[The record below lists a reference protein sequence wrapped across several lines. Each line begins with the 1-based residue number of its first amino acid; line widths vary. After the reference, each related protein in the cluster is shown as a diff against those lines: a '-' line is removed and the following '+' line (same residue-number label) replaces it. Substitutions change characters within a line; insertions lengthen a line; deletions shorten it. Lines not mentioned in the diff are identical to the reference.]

1 MLTAAKKFL
10 RFLKLNMKCNL
21 LSAMEYRKSF
31 VIQVVFMMINNF
43 FFMIFWIT
51 VFRVNGDEI
60 HGLTMKDI
68 CYLWSFS
75 TIAYGIAN
83 FLFGGAKDLGK
94 YILEGTFDTYLIQPK
109 NIIMNVASS
118 SSDFS
123 GFGDLLYGLIVGF
136 VAVEGNIGKYVILIM
151 IGIFCSI
158 FYICTNTLIKLL
170 TVWVGDTENISRV
183 YYYTLLVTFSS
194 YPEQIYGGLIKFL
207 IYTIIPAGYVS
218 FVPIH
223 FIGTFAPVH
232 LLILLIAACAYILLT
247 ILATKAALNHYESGN
262 AMVMRG

>member
-1 MLTAAKKFL
+1 MLTAVKKFL
-10 RFLKLNMKCNL
+10 RFLKMNMKCNL
-21 LSAMEYRKSF
+21 LSAVEYRKSF
-31 VIQVVFMMINNF
+31 LIQAIFMMVNNF
-43 FFMIFWIT
+43 FFMIFWLT
-51 VFRVNGDEI
+51 VFRANGNEI
-60 HGLTMKDI
+60 HGLTIRDI

-118 SSDFS
+118 SSDFTAV
-123 GFGDLLYGLIVGF
+123 GDLVYGLIVGLY
-136 VAVEGNIGKYVILIM
+136 AVEGSLGKYVILIL
-151 IGIFCSI
+151 ISIFCSI

-170 TVWVGDTENISRV
+170 TVWIGDTENISRV

-194 YPEQIYGGLIKFL
+194 YPEQIYGGFIKFL
-207 IYTIIPAGYVS
+207 IYTIIPAGYIS

-223 FIGTFAPVH
+223 FISTFDSIH
-232 LLILLIAACAYILLT
+232 LLILFVAALAYIALT
-247 ILATKAALNHYESGN
+247 AMVTKAALNRYESGN